1 MAFLAGVLI
10 GQFSSQLA
18 PPWLALMLLAGGAGL
33 RWLAVRSATTGGS
46 ATGGA
51 WRARAAP
58 SRLASAAAA
67 LLLGYAW
74 LALFAQAR
82 LAEELPAALQG
93 RDLQVVGTVAGVPER
108 HGRRLRFVFD
118 VEHLSHAGREV
129 DFAARLRLSWYAD
142 GDDGSAALRA
152 GQRWRFTVRLRRPR
166 GFANPH
172 GFDYPGWLFRHAIR
186 ATGYVRRAPPAQRL
200 AVDSARPAARLHAAR
215 QWLGERLDASLSL
228 HREARQPGLLRAL
241 AIGQRDG
248 LSPALWDD
256 LRRTGTNHL
265 VAISGLHIGLVAG
278 LVGWLASRLWGS
290 LPWLMRRASRA
301 GFAAV
306 AACPAALGYA
316 ALAGFSVPTQRA
328 LAMLAVALAALLL
341 RRRPSAW
348 RGFSLALLAVLLV
361 DPLAPMGVD
370 FWLSFAAVAVILL
383 TCSGRWLR
391 VARPAAESQAA
402 PGDDLRGGDMSGGD
416 MSGGA
421 PAAGVDWRDWPRL
434 QLAISLGLLPLTL
447 LFFDHGSLVA
457 PLVNLLAV
465 PLMGLALLPLTL
477 AGALLAAVDPWL
489 ASWPLWLA
497 DLLAD
502 GLVAALGAAADLPLA
517 SWQRAVA
524 DGWPAV
530 LALLGALLLVLPASL
545 LSGLLPGPA
554 PRWLALP
561 LCLPALLWLPPAP
574 RHGSFQLEMLDVG
587 QGLAVL
593 LRTADH
599 ALLYDAGA
607 RYSARFDAGSAVVLP
622 HLRGERVARLDLA
635 IASHGDN
642 DHRGGLP
649 AVFAEFPVDD
659 LLASFDWAALGIA
672 EPPLAPPLRRCTAG
686 QHWRWDG
693 VDFRILHPPPGW
705 SAGAENDASC
715 VLRITAAD
723 GTAAL
728 LPGDI
733 EAAGEAALLA
743 AGATAGAPAGAQ
755 AGAQAGVAD
764 ELAGGLASSAVLIA
778 PHHGSRSSSSAD
790 FIAALE
796 ADWVLLP
803 VGHRN
808 RYGFPHAEVLARYRA
823 SGARILRSDRDG
835 AVGLLLGAGGVHE
848 LYRARGSPAYWTD
861 TGAQADELAA
871 KWARSGKSSMIAAH

>member
-1 MAFLAGVLI
+1 MAFLAGVLT

-18 PPWLALMLLAGGAGL
+18 PPWLALGLLAGGAGL
-33 RWLAVRSATTGGS
+33 RCLALRIAAAPGCPSAC
-46 ATGGA
+46 AA
-51 WRARAAP
+51 ARAA
-58 SRLASAAAA
+58 AAAGA

-82 LAEELPAALQG
+82 LGEALPAALQG
-93 RDLQVVGTVAGVPER
+93 RDLQVVGAVAGVPER
-108 HGRRLRFVFD
+108 HGRQLRFLFD
-118 VEHLSHAGREV
+118 IERLSHAGREV
-129 DFAARLRLSWYAD
+129 DFAARLRLSWYAGG
-142 GDDGSAALRA
+142 GDEGGIAALRA

-166 GFANPH
+166 GFANRH
-172 GFDYPGWLFRHAIR
+172 GFDYAGWLFRHAIR
-186 ATGYVRRAPPAQRL
+186 ATGYVRREPPAQRL
-200 AVDSARPAARLHAAR
+200 AADSQHPAARLHASR
-215 QWLGERLDASLSL
+215 QWLGERLDAALAL
-228 HREARQPGLLRAL
+228 RGEARQPGLLRAL

-278 LVGWLASRLWGS
+278 LVGWLASRLWGC

-301 GFAAV
+301 GFAAA
-306 AACPAALGYA
+306 AACPAAFGYA

-328 LAMLAVALAALLL
+328 LAMFAVALAALLL

-361 DPLAPMGVD
+361 DPLAPMGAD

-383 TCSGRWLR
+383 TFSGRWLR
-391 VARPAAESQAA
+391 AMRPGAALQPAA
-402 PGDDLRGGDMSGGD
+402 DDVADAGAHSGTR
-416 MSGGA
+416 SGI
-421 PAAGVDWRDWPRL
+421 DWRDWPRL
-434 QLAISLGLLPLTL
+434 QLAVSLGLLPLTL

-465 PLMGLALLPLTL
+465 PLMGVALLPLTL
-477 AGALLAAVDPWL
+477 AGALLATVDPWL

-502 GLVAALGAAADLPLA
+502 GLVAGLGAAADLPLA

-524 DGWPAV
+524 DGWPAA
-530 LALLGALLLVLPASL
+530 LALLGALLLVLPA
-545 LSGLLPGPA
+545 GLLAGLA

-561 LCLPALLWLPPAP
+561 LCLPVLLWTSPAP

-587 QGLAVL
+587 QGLAL
-593 LRTADH
+593 LVRTARH

-607 RYSARFDAGSAVVLP
+607 RFSARFDAGSAVLLP
-622 HLRGERVARLDLA
+622 HLRGEGLARLDMA

-649 AVFAEFPVDD
+649 AVFAEVPVGA
-659 LLASFDWAALGIA
+659 LLASFEWADLGIA
-672 EPPLAPPLRRCTAG
+672 APPGAPPLRRCAAG
-686 QHWRWDG
+686 QRWRWDG

-705 SAGAENDASC
+705 AAGAENDASC
-715 VLRITAAD
+715 VLRIVAAD

-733 EAAGEAALLA
+733 EAAGEAALLGRGVAGSA
-743 AGATAGAPAGAQ
+743 AGGR
-755 AGAQAGVAD
+755 AD
-764 ELAGGLASSAVLIA
+764 GLARSALLIA
-778 PHHGSRSSSSAD
+778 PHHASRSSSGAD
-790 FIAALE
+790 FVAALG

-803 VGHRN
+803 VGHGN
-808 RYGFPHAEVLARYRA
+808 RYGFPHPEVLARYRA
-823 SGARILRSDRDG
+823 SGARILRSDHDG
-835 AVGLLLGAGGVHE
+835 AVGLLLGAGGVRL
-848 LYRARGSPAYWTD
+848 LYRARAAQAYWTD
-861 TGAQADELAA
+861 TGAV
-871 KWARSGKSSMIAAH
+871 RP